1 MAFDSITPV
10 KLGQG
15 AVGATP
21 SIFYTVPAN
30 TRTFVKDIDICNT
43 TAVDKL
49 IRVYL
54 VPSGD
59 SAGTDNALF
68 YDLTIPGNGTLQW
81 TGSQILEVGDI
92 IQAEADVVGC
102 TLNASG
108 GEAV

>member
-1 MAFDSITPV
+1 MAFDVISPA

-15 AVGATP
+15 AVGITP
-21 SIFYTVPAN
+21 STFYTVPSN
-30 TRTFVKDIDICNT
+30 TRTFVKDIDVCNT
-43 TAVDKL
+43 TAVAKL

-59 SAGTDNALF
+59 SAGTANALF
-68 YDLTIPGNGTLQW
+68 YDLTIPGNGSLQW
-81 TGSQILEVGDI
+81 TGSQILDVGDT
-92 IQAEADVVGC
+92 IQAEADAVGC